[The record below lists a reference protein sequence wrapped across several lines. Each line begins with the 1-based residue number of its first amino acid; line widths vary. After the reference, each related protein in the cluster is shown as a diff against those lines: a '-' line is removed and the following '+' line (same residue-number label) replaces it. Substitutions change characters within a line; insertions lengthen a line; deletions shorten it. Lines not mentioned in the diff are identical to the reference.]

1 MDNFINS
8 NNNLY
13 NITNTKIVRM
23 DVKMC
28 QGCDWELEECIRL
41 QDEEDLYYVTAIDN
55 EYFHDGHFM
64 MIMVDKTGKIIV
76 R

>member
-1 MDNFINS
+1 
-8 NNNLY
+8 
-13 NITNTKIVRM
+13 
-23 DVKMC
+23 MC